1 MKAIISYFTLI
12 SIAGWV
18 VPANADTSING
29 TRIIYPADKKEITF
43 TVNNNGK
50 KASLIQSWVD
60 EGNPKDTPDNTTA
73 PFILTPPISIIAP
86 EKSQNI
92 RVRYTGEIKLPI
104 EKESLFWVNVL
115 EIPQNIDAPNQLRI
129 GLRTRIKF
137 FFRPEN
143 LPIKPEDINKKLS
156 WHIEKKT
163 GNGKWV
169 TSVKNNSPYYVT
181 FSEINIKTKEI
192 NGMVDLAPQ
201 NSMIAPNSSTEYEL
215 KPYKSESKQ
224 GINFSIIN
232 DYGGQSSF
240 TANTEE

>member
-1 MKAIISYFTLI
+1 MKKFTTYFTFI
-12 SIAGWV
+12 AIAGWL
-18 VPANADTSING
+18 PQASADTSING
-29 TRIIYPADKKEITF
+29 TRIIYPADKREITF

-50 KASLIQSWVD
+50 KASLVQSWID

-73 PFILTPPISIIAP
+73 PFILTPPISVISP

-92 RVRYTGEIKLPI
+92 RVRYTGEKKLPT

-143 LPIKPEDINKKLS
+143 LPIKPDSATEKLS
-156 WHIEKKT
+156 WLIEKK
-163 GNGKWV
+163 NGKWI
-169 TSVKNNSPYYVT
+169 TIIRNNSPYYIT
-181 FSEINIKTKEI
+181 FSSINIKNKNTSGTVE
-192 NGMVDLAPQ
+192 LAPQ
-201 NSMIAPNSSTEYEL
+201 NSMIAPNSNTEYEL
-215 KPYKSESKQ
+215 KPSKSELKQ
-224 GINFSIIN
+224 GVNFSIIN

>member
-1 MKAIISYFTLI
+1 MIS
-12 SIAGWV
+12 A
-18 VPANADTSING
+18 
-29 TRIIYPADKKEITF
+29 
-43 TVNNNGK
+43 
-50 KASLIQSWVD
+50 
-60 EGNPKDTPDNTTA
+60 
-73 PFILTPPISIIAP
+73 

-92 RVRYTGEIKLPI
+92 RIRYTGEKKPPE

-143 LPIKPEDINKKLS
+143 LPIKPENATEKLN
-156 WHIEKKT
+156 WHIEKR
-163 GNGKWV
+163 NGKPI
-169 TSVKNNSPYYVT
+169 TIIQNNSPYHIT
-181 FSEINIKTKEI
+181 FSSINIKTKNISGTVE
-192 NGMVDLAPQ
+192 LLPQ
-201 NSMIAPNSSTEYEL
+201 NSMISPNSKVEFEL
-215 KPYKSESKQ
+215 KPSKSELKQ